1 MTTTVLQFLEPTKN
15 FKVTKKETIGL
26 ELSDISLLTKNI
38 KNKSS
43 YINGK
48 YIIIGVPDDRGIIEN
63 GGNPGAKQG
72 PDVFRLCFYKLYDTQ
87 VQKFNKSIDSYDD
100 NQTIS
105 KKNPEFISNYF
116 FDAGNIILADSILE
130 THDRLASVVEFF
142 LNHGAKLIF
151 VIGGG
156 HDFSYGSYKGHVA
169 SRKNEIIPI
178 INFDAHFDL
187 RPVEDN
193 KINRGG

>member
-142 LNHGAKLIF
+142 LNHGAKVYGWVLLDKVKLGYELWRQINGF
-151 VIGGG
+151 PP
-156 HDFSYGSYKGHVA
+156 DFNDQIKSQSF
-169 SRKNEIIPI
+169 
-178 INFDAHFDL
+178 INY
-187 RPVEDN
+187 E
-193 KINRGG
+193 K